1 MNRRHHDNKQYS
13 RHAYVGSTVL
23 AVTLT
28 ALTALPGMGSFNLI
42 PTSAWAD
49 QTGTAQTDSSNG
61 GQITAVGSASLE
73 VEGKSYRLDPKIE
86 IRTEGGQSM
95 ELAQLQVGMGVRLQ
109 LKEGAI
115 SKVMVMNPR

>member
-1 MNRRHHDNKQYS
+1 MNRRRHQNTQYG
-13 RHAYVGSTVL
+13 RYIYAGSGFFVVILTVVL
-23 AVTLT
+23 
-28 ALTALPGMGSFNLI
+28 GMGGINVM

-49 QTGTAQTDSSNG
+49 QTGTAQADSSNG

-86 IRTEGGQSM
+86 IRTEGGQPM
-95 ELAQLQVGMGVRLQ
+95 ELTQLQVGMGVRLQ